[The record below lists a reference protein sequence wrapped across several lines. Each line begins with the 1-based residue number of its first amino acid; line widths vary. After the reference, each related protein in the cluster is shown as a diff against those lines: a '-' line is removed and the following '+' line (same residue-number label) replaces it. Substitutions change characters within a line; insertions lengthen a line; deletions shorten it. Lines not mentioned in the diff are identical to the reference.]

1 MKLISIDLLRGV
13 AAFMIVGCHLVLSPR
28 TDAASFI
35 AHFCNFAVGLFA
47 ALSGF
52 LMSTKRDLDWFGY
65 VRKRASRLL
74 PIYLIWTVVF
84 ILFAMGFQFSLSGS
98 ISGRFFKP
106 SFYLSALFTGGASCH
121 LWFVISLFYAQAI
134 VYCLLKSV
142 YRFHGLNGLWC
153 CFFGFTV
160 VCLAAWMKNWF
171 GTYPI
176 RLLGFLLM
184 GIGARQLYERKVV
197 SAKWLVVGVVVAGIV
212 HIVAQPI
219 LHGFIRDALLV
230 IPVLLAFVSIPNQAI
245 SNPKIKQFIE
255 LLGITSMGVYLM
267 HPLFCAGFG
276 VAIRKLFPTPFGLA
290 PILIDWF
297 ACYFAALICSII
309 LTRIKVLRRF
319 IV

>member
-1 MKLISIDLLRGV
+1 MKLISIDLLRGI

-28 TDAASFI
+28 TDAASSI
-35 AHFCNFAVGLFA
+35 THFCNFAVGLFA

-52 LMSTKRDLDWFGY
+52 LMSTKSDLNWFGY

-84 ILFAMGFQFSLSGS
+84 ILFAMGFQFALSGS
-98 ISGRFFKP
+98 VKGRFFEP

-142 YRFHGLNGLWC
+142 HGLHGSWY
-153 CFFGFTV
+153 CFLGFAV

-171 GTYPI
+171 GIYPL

-184 GIGARQLYERKVV
+184 GIGARQLYERRVV
-197 SAKWLVVGVVVAGIV
+197 SAKWLVVSAIAAGIV
-212 HIVAQPI
+212 HVVAQPI

-230 IPVLLAFVSIPNQAI
+230 IPVLLAFVSISNQVI
-245 SNPKIKQFIE
+245 SNPKVKLFIE
-255 LLGITSMGVYLM
+255 HLGLTSMGVYLM

-276 VAIRKLFPTPFGLA
+276 VAIRKLFPTPFGLT
-290 PILIDWF
+290 PVLIDWF

-309 LTRIKVLRRF
+309 LTRIKSLQRF
-319 IV
+319 VV

>member
-1 MKLISIDLLRGV
+1 MKLISIDLLRGI

-28 TDAASFI
+28 TDAAASI
-35 AHFCNFAVGLFA
+35 THFCNFAVGLFA

-52 LMSTKRDLDWFGY
+52 LMSTKRDIDWFGY

-74 PIYLIWTVVF
+74 PIYLVWTVVF
-84 ILFAMGFQFSLSGS
+84 ILFAMGFQFALYGS
-98 ISGRFFKP
+98 VKGRFFEP

-142 YRFHGLNGLWC
+142 HGLHGSWY
-153 CFFGFTV
+153 CFLGFAV

-171 GTYPI
+171 GIYPL

-184 GIGARQLYERKVV
+184 GIGARQLYERRVV
-197 SAKWLVVGVVVAGIV
+197 SAKWLVVSAIAAGIV
-212 HIVAQPI
+212 HVVAQPI

-230 IPVLLAFVSIPNQAI
+230 IPVLLAFVSIPNQVI
-245 SNPKIKQFIE
+245 SNPKIKQFAE
-255 LLGITSMGVYLM
+255 LLGLTSMGVYLM

-276 VAIRKLFPTPFGLA
+276 VAIRKLFPTPFGLT
-290 PILIDWF
+290 PVLIDWL

-309 LTRIKVLRRF
+309 LTRIKSLRRF
-319 IV
+319 VV